1 MYLIFIKIENSLN
14 ATVDY
19 FIKITRYI
27 ILKYKIRKQ
36 MNISFRGKKLERL
49 LNDPLLSNEKRDEY
63 RLEMRQI
70 CLKIEKEFEH
80 IGTLYT
86 PEEMIRNAARK
97 KKYIRQRL
105 RVRPRGKFQRLIYK
119 NESKKKIT
127 KMIYVNLNR
136 NTPLK

>member
-1 MYLIFIKIENSLN
+1 MYLTFIKIENILN

-19 FIKITRYI
+19 FINITRYLI
-27 ILKYKIRKQ
+27 IKYKIRKQ
-36 MNISFRGKKLERL
+36 MKISFHGKKLERL
-49 LNDPLLSNEKRDEY
+49 LNDPLISNEKRDEY

-80 IGTLYT
+80 IGTPDT

-105 RVRPRGKFQRLIYK
+105 KVRPRGKFQRLNYK
-119 NESKKKIT
+119 NENKKKIT
-127 KMIYVNLNR
+127 KMIYVNITR